1 MSSFYFIMQHKPTP
15 EQLQAAR
22 AVADRILA
30 LAPAKAEDRVEGIEY
45 AGSIALLSVPDD
57 PNLGREWFVDR
68 AREIFEALTTPGEG
82 DIVHAMGQQ
91 QLAMA
96 LTALARWEGAK
107 IVESVTA
114 RESIEVKQADGSVK
128 KESVFRF
135 RGFRTVHEY

>member
-1 MSSFYFIMQHKPTP
+1 MQHRPTL

-22 AVADRILA
+22 ALADRILA
-30 LAPAKAEDRVEGIEY
+30 LAPSKVEDRVEGIEY
-45 AGSIALLSVPDD
+45 VGRVALLNVPDD
-57 PNLGREWFVDR
+57 PGLGREWFVDR
-68 AREIFEALTTPGEG
+68 AREILEVLTTLAEG
-82 DIVHAMGQQ
+82 DTFHPMGQQ

-96 LTALARWEGAK
+96 LTAAARREGAE

-114 RESIEVKQADGSVK
+114 RESVEVTQPDGGVK